1 MKLAIDLNDVIRD
14 YSRNFVKYFKKGI
27 NHAFDEENVEFYTN
41 NMEIL
46 LPFSSNEQYRR
57 FVYEDYPFEL
67 YGKCPIVDKNLGR
80 DLNEWLEFE
89 LPDEDIEV
97 MFVSPME
104 CDLTIQS
111 TYSFLAKIGSRV
123 REVYFPIDSATV
135 WDKCDVLITANPRFF
150 TSKKDGKKIVKI
162 NKEYNKE
169 CVADFDYDSLLDII
183 QDKTFVNKL
192 DDGE

>member
-14 YSRNFVKYFKKGI
+14 YSRNFVKYFKRGI
-27 NHAFDEENVEFYTN
+27 NGSFNEEGVDFFTN
-41 NMEIL
+41 NMQIL
-46 LPFSSNEQYRR
+46 LPFTSDEQYRR

-67 YGKCPIVDKNLGR
+67 YGKCPAVDKNLPR
-80 DLNEWLEFE
+80 DLNEWIEFD
-89 LPDEDIEV
+89 LLDEDIEV

-123 REVYFPIDSATV
+123 REVYFPIDSSTI

-150 TSKKDGKKIVKI
+150 DNKKDNKTIIKI
-162 NKEYNKE
+162 NKDYNKE
-169 CVADFDYDSLLDII
+169 YTAEMSYDSLYDII
-183 QDKTFVNKL
+183 RDNDFIENIKK
-192 DDGE
+192 

>member
-14 YSRNFVKYFKKGI
+14 YSRNFVKHFKRGI
-27 NHAFDEENVEFYTN
+27 NSSFNEEGIDFFTN
-41 NMEIL
+41 DMQIL
-46 LPFSSNEQYRR
+46 LPFTSDEQYRR

-67 YGKCPIVDKNLGR
+67 YGKCPAVDKNLPR
-80 DLNEWLEFE
+80 DLNEWIEFD
-89 LPDEDIEV
+89 LLDEDIEV

-123 REVYFPIDSATV
+123 REVYFPIDSSTI

-150 TSKKDGKKIVKI
+150 DNKKDNKTIIKI
-162 NKEYNKE
+162 NKDYNKE
-169 CVADFDYDSLLDII
+169 YTAELSYDSLYDII
-183 QDKTFVNKL
+183 RDNDFIENIKK
-192 DDGE
+192 